1 MKNITSKERN
11 KYGLLAGI
19 TGIIINLSLG
29 AIKLIAGILTN
40 SISIITDSVN
50 NITDTISSVITLIG
64 FKLSNKKP
72 DQKHPYGYARY
83 EYISALLVAIFMLL
97 TGMIFAKESILKI
110 INPKAL
116 TITNITFLILI
127 IAIIGKIALLLI
139 YKNYYKKTESKT
151 LKTNIIDTRNDILT
165 TTAILISMIT
175 MKITNI
181 NIDGFLGLLVSLFI
195 IISSIKT
202 LKEVLEPIIGT
213 IPNEKQITKIKNK
226 LLSYDYV
233 QGIHDLVI
241 HNYGVKND
249 FITVHIEIDS
259 KIDTIKAHDLID
271 NIENDF
277 KKENINLT
285 IHMDPVII
293 GDPKIDKIKN
303 KIEKQIEKLGKDLS
317 IHDIR
322 VIKGKNTTKILFDC
336 VIPYENKIT
345 KEEIKK
351 YLETKIN
358 SKNTKYEFIIEIDR
372 PFC

>member
-277 KKENINLT
+277 KKESINLT

>member
-97 TGMIFAKESILKI
+97 TGIIFAKESLLKI

-151 LKTNIIDTRNDILT
+151 LKTNIIDTRNDTLT

-293 GDPKIDKIKN
+293 GDPKLDKRKN

-345 KEEIKK
+345 TEEIKK

>member
-19 TGIIINLSLG
+19 TGIIINLFLG

-351 YLETKIN
+351 YLETKIK
-358 SKNTKYEFIIEIDR
+358 SKTTKYEFIIEIDR

>member
-97 TGMIFAKESILKI
+97 TGILFAKESLLKI

-151 LKTNIIDTRNDILT
+151 LKTNIIDTRNDTLT

>member
-97 TGMIFAKESILKI
+97 TGIIFAKESLLKI

-151 LKTNIIDTRNDILT
+151 LKTNIIDTRNDTLT

-213 IPNEKQITKIKNK
+213 IPN
-226 LLSYDYV
+226 
-233 QGIHDLVI
+233 
-241 HNYGVKND
+241 
-249 FITVHIEIDS
+249 
-259 KIDTIKAHDLID
+259 
-271 NIENDF
+271 
-277 KKENINLT
+277 
-285 IHMDPVII
+285 
-293 GDPKIDKIKN
+293 
-303 KIEKQIEKLGKDLS
+303 
-317 IHDIR
+317 
-322 VIKGKNTTKILFDC
+322 
-336 VIPYENKIT
+336 
-345 KEEIKK
+345 
-351 YLETKIN
+351 
-358 SKNTKYEFIIEIDR
+358 
-372 PFC
+372 

>member
-97 TGMIFAKESILKI
+97 TGIIFAKESLLKI

-151 LKTNIIDTRNDILT
+151 LKTNIIDTRNDTLT